1 MHHSDLF
8 QEYWRPVRSLAVD
21 STIVIKKA
29 DKGSYVVV
37 WDRWDY
43 IKEAINNSRIVLF
56 MMESIVMKRFVLS
69 WLIQVITALR
79 NLSVMVTFLIRKRR
93 TLHMSTKKYLI

>member
-79 NLSVMVTFLIRKRR
+79 NLTVMVTFLIRKRR
-93 TLHMSTKKYLI
+93 T

>member
-93 TLHMSTKKYLI
+93 ALHMSTKKYLI